1 MAEELHEVAA
11 SKEDMPFDTPSND
24 EPMPFEDAPAPND
37 DDIPAPSDDDMPFED
52 DEYSDDEYIDDGD
65 EYVDG
70 EDEDMPF

>member
-1 MAEELHEVAA
+1 
-11 SKEDMPFDTPSND
+11 MPFD
-24 EPMPFEDAPAPND
+24 DAPAPSD

-52 DEYSDDEYIDDGD
+52 GEYSDDEYIDDGD